1 MAHAIWN
8 RAANLVVSII
18 EQDLLVTPTQRDGIL
33 EYVEHLPVRTV
44 VSLLATLRT
53 TPYTL
58 TGALF
63 ADGLDVDG
71 AFYDT
76 HPYKDH
82 FLAILNHL
90 RILLGQPGWFPENS
104 ATCYLSGLYLRQAR
118 DLEEGVGFSPHVLA
132 ILIASLE
139 DYRPLPDVDLTDNND
154 NASIVTATT
163 IPVNPLEESQ

>member
-18 EQDLLVTPTQRDGIL
+18 EQDLLITPTQRDAIL
-33 EYVEHLPVRTV
+33 EYVERLPVLTV
-44 VSLLATLRT
+44 VNLLATLRT

-58 TGALF
+58 NGAIF
-63 ADGLDVDG
+63 ADRMDVDT

-90 RILLGQPGWFPENS
+90 RVILGQPGWFPENS
-104 ATCYLSGLYLRQAR
+104 PTCSLSALYLHLVRNIEEDVGFPHHVTAELIAC
-118 DLEEGVGFSPHVLA
+118 LEE
-132 ILIASLE
+132 
-139 DYRPLPDVDLTDNND
+139 YRPHPDVDLTENND
-154 NASIVTATT
+154 NDSISTATT
-163 IPVNPLEESQ
+163 IPVDPLEESQ